1 MDKIE
6 EKILSGK
13 LPMDHGKSLIDE
25 FGHNS
30 PIDREGACDPKQL
43 LGNRIRFL
51 RFYREMSQMGASKK
65 ADINMTLWRH
75 YEHGMKMP
83 RQDRLEK
90 IADVLRVPIQMMQPI
105 DTYSPAGI
113 AAILYNMR
121 MQYRNPE
128 IVEIGGETYIKIP
141 KNDLTVE
148 TRATLKEIQERMNEV
163 TFESAMECYF
173 RESEPNMQE
182 GLKEHARE
190 CCEKYKAYLS
200 GNLQEELP
208 CYDTI
213 QAEIIADYEWTMK
226 NQILMEYITE
236 LYEKQNDTI
245 IRTHE
250 QKT

>member
-1 MDKIE
+1 
-6 EKILSGK
+6 
-13 LPMDHGKSLIDE
+13 MDHGKSLIDE

-90 IADVLRVPIQMMQPI
+90 IAEVLRVPIQMMQPI

-113 AAILYNMR
+113 AAVLYNMR

-128 IVEIGGETYIKIP
+128 IV
-141 KNDLTVE
+141 
-148 TRATLKEIQERMNEV
+148 
-163 TFESAMECYF
+163 
-173 RESEPNMQE
+173 
-182 GLKEHARE
+182 
-190 CCEKYKAYLS
+190 
-200 GNLQEELP
+200 
-208 CYDTI
+208 
-213 QAEIIADYEWTMK
+213 
-226 NQILMEYITE
+226 
-236 LYEKQNDTI
+236 
-245 IRTHE
+245 
-250 QKT
+250 

>member
-1 MDKIE
+1 
-6 EKILSGK
+6 
-13 LPMDHGKSLIDE
+13 
-25 FGHNS
+25 
-30 PIDREGACDPKQL
+30 
-43 LGNRIRFL
+43 
-51 RFYREMSQMGASKK
+51 
-65 ADINMTLWRH
+65 MTLWRH

-90 IADVLRVPIQMMQPI
+90 IAEVLRVPIQMMQPN

-113 AAILYNMR
+113 AAVLYNMR

-128 IVEIGGETYIKIP
+128 IVEIDGETYIKIP

-148 TRATLKEIQERMNEV
+148 TRATLKEIQKRMNEV

-200 GNLQEELP
+200 GNLQEELSL
-208 CYDTI
+208 YDTI
-213 QAEIIADYEWTMK
+213 QAENIADYEWTMK